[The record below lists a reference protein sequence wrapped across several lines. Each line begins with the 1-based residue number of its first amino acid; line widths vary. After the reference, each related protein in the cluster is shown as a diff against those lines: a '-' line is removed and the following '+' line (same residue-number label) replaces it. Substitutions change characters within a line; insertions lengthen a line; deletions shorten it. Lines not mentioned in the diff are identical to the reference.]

1 MMKENNNMQK
11 VADIFGKKINEEFQL
26 KFREQKYIAS
36 FTPFGLKVHGLYYE
50 KWNDALVELLVGQAE
65 IVSE

>member
-1 MMKENNNMQK
+1 MKENNNMQK

-36 FTPFGLKVHGLYYE
+36 FTPFGLKVRGLYSY
-50 KWNDALVELLVGQAE
+50 KKY
-65 IVSE
+65 